1 MKNKVLSTI
10 FLVFL
15 IFRFSYSQD
24 KPEINVVYGDKHIFT
39 IETPK
44 NWINDKE
51 RAQKIGLV
59 CFFYPK
65 NEANSNRKSYFYAN
79 GIDKR
84 SPTENLKG
92 FINSDLETFKKKY
105 PKMSFTIEPVEF
117 TGGLR
122 NGALYS
128 FSNLTDR
135 FKEEALY
142 SETDDSFIIFS
153 FAAMT
158 KEDYD
163 KYRPVF
169 DNFVA
174 SFNYRGNN
182 PKPFL
187 DYMKNKQ

>member
-1 MKNKVLSTI
+1 MKNKTI
-10 FLVFL
+10 FTFL
-15 IFRFSYSQD
+15 LLITSLRFALSQD
-24 KPEINVVYGDKHIFT
+24 KSETNVVYGDKHIFT

-51 RAQKIGLV
+51 RARKIGLV

-65 NEANSNRKSYFYAN
+65 NEVNSNKKNYFYAN
-79 GIDKR
+79 GIDKKTP
-84 SPTENLKG
+84 SENLKG
-92 FINSDLETFKKKY
+92 FIGSDIETFKKKY
-105 PKMSFTIEPVEF
+105 PKMSYTVQPVEL

-128 FSNLTDR
+128 YSNLTDR
-135 FKEEALY
+135 FKEEVLY

-158 KEDYD
+158 KEDYSM
-163 KYRPVF
+163 YQPVF
-169 DNFVA
+169 DSFIA